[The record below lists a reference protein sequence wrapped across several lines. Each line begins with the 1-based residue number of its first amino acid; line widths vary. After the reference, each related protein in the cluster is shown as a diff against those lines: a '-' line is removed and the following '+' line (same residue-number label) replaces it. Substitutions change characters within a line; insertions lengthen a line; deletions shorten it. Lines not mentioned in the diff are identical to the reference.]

1 MPCSSASSGVLTL
14 AFDTATSVATA
25 ALVRDGEVLGERAS
39 RAVRVLEDADELL
52 REAGLEPS
60 ELGGVVVGTGP
71 GSFTG
76 LRMGLAAARGLAFAL
91 DVPVAGVSTL
101 DALAAGAPGALPIVD
116 AGRREVFT
124 RVKGEP
130 VSAAPQELEFEPGR
144 LCVGDGAVRY
154 RDVLEGRGAEVPPDD
169 DKRHRPRARFH
180 AALATEF
187 GPAEEI
193 EPLYLR
199 IPDAEQKA

>member
-52 REAGLEPS
+52 REAGVEPF

-124 RVKGEP
+124 RVNGEP
-130 VSAAPQELEFEPGR
+130 VSAAPQELELEPGT

-154 RDVLEGRGAEVPPDD
+154 RDVLEQRGAEVPPDD
-169 DKRHRPRARFH
+169 DERHSPRARFH
-180 AALATEF
+180 AALTTGF